1 MGAETTIWVEVE
13 IPVKFWRES
22 RGVTGADAL
31 DNAEVNAGERLT
43 GRYAYNLGD
52 TEETTE

>member
-1 MGAETTIWVEVE
+1 MGAEITIWVEVE

-31 DNAEVNAGERLT
+31 DSAEVNAGERLT
-43 GRYAYNLGD
+43 GRYAYHLGD
-52 TEETTE
+52 TEGTTE

>member
-22 RGVTGADAL
+22 YGVTGADAL
-31 DNAEVNAGERLT
+31 DNAEISKGERLT
-43 GRYAYNLGD
+43 GRYTYNLED
-52 TEETTE
+52 TEETT